1 MGNNI
6 NCVVLICSIFYL
18 NRFGCAF
25 VITRNHVNS
34 FTFTYDWTAGSARHR
49 QRVLRANLDSKEG
62 EINDADK
69 VDGKVSRRLALLDKL
84 GIMRESKGGSSS
96 RVKKSKKEKIPIHT
110 AKDLEDYYN
119 DSKNIFRK
127 KNSQDIDYD
136 TLLERLSVVG
146 DTQIIGSPSHPDI
159 VHPTARLIHER
170 RRNGSKPSKD
180 ERPDGCKIALSI
192 EGGGMRG
199 CVTAGMVSA
208 LYYLGLED
216 CFDVVYGASAG
227 TVIGAY
233 FITRQFPWFGPEIYY
248 DSLTTAGNSFIDTK
262 RLLRSVGLGLLDPR
276 LLKDV
281 VSRRNNGKPVLN
293 LDFLLE
299 YTVQEKKPLN
309 WDKFVDMQSK
319 QPLKIVTSGCKSES
333 SVILDMENG
342 SFNTLEE
349 LARCM
354 HASCLL
360 PGIAGPIL
368 NLDTRNS
375 ENTLDAGSVQ
385 RFLFGNDINEDFR
398 EPLADALVYEPLPY
412 RSAISEGATHVVVL
426 RSRPDGADVT
436 GKSSIF
442 ERMIMRRF
450 FLRKNKL
457 ENIYKYMRSHRH
469 KKQYAEDVITLNE
482 AAKDYDRDH
491 LDKSAPHLMPIA
503 IAPGFP
509 EISRL
514 ETRREE
520 IFEGVR
526 RGFARTYDAFVEDP
540 NERGRGYEVAKQYFP
555 DEILNYNPLE
565 IHPSDDSSS
574 AFETY
579 IKQNGLNGM
588 NDATLVESFG
598 KTALE
603 LGKPR

>member
-1 MGNNI
+1 M
-6 NCVVLICSIFYL
+6 
-18 NRFGCAF
+18 
-25 VITRNHVNS
+25 
-34 FTFTYDWTAGSARHR
+34 
-49 QRVLRANLDSKEG
+49 
-62 EINDADK
+62 
-69 VDGKVSRRLALLDKL
+69 
-84 GIMRESKGGSSS
+84 
-96 RVKKSKKEKIPIHT
+96 
-110 AKDLEDYYN
+110 
-119 DSKNIFRK
+119 
-127 KNSQDIDYD
+127 
-136 TLLERLSVVG
+136 
-146 DTQIIGSPSHPDI
+146 
-159 VHPTARLIHER
+159 
-170 RRNGSKPSKD
+170 
-180 ERPDGCKIALSI
+180 
-192 EGGGMRG
+192 
-199 CVTAGMVSA
+199 
-208 LYYLGLED
+208 
-216 CFDVVYGASAG
+216 
-227 TVIGAY
+227 
-233 FITRQFPWFGPEIYY
+233 
-248 DSLTTAGNSFIDTK
+248 
-262 RLLRSVGLGLLDPR
+262 
-276 LLKDV
+276 
-281 VSRRNNGKPVLN
+281 
-293 LDFLLE
+293 
-299 YTVQEKKPLN
+299 
-309 WDKFVDMQSK
+309 
-319 QPLKIVTSGCKSES
+319 
-333 SVILDMENG
+333 
-342 SFNTLEE
+342 
-349 LARCM
+349 
-354 HASCLL
+354 
-360 PGIAGPIL
+360 
-368 NLDTRNS
+368 DTRNS
-375 ENTLDAGSVQ
+375 ENTLDAGNVQ
-385 RFLFGNDINEDFR
+385 RFLFGNDINEDSR

-457 ENIYKYMRSHRH
+457 KNIYKYMRSHRH

-482 AAKDYDRDH
+482 AAKDCDRDY

-588 NDATLVESFG
+588 NDAALVESFG

>member
-6 NCVVLICSIFYL
+6 NCVALICSIFYL

-34 FTFTYDWTAGSARHR
+34 FTFTYDRTAGSARHR
-49 QRVLRANLDSKEG
+49 QRVLRA
-62 EINDADK
+62 
-69 VDGKVSRRLALLDKL
+69 
-84 GIMRESKGGSSS
+84 
-96 RVKKSKKEKIPIHT
+96 KSKKEKIPIHT

-136 TLLERLSVVG
+136 TLLERLSVEG

-248 DSLTTAGNSFIDTK
+248 DSLTTAGNSFIDSK

-293 LDFLLE
+293 LDFLLK

-375 ENTLDAGSVQ
+375 ENTLDAG

-457 ENIYKYMRSHRH
+457 KNIFKYMRSHRH

-482 AAKDYDRDH
+482 AAKDYDRDY